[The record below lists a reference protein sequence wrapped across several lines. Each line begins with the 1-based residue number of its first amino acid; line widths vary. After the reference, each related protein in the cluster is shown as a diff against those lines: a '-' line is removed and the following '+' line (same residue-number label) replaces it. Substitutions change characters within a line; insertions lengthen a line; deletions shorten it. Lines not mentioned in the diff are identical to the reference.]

1 MSVYTTELRY
11 ICEHDAGLKES
22 VGLNQIDDVIAACR
36 ESIFGDYPIF
46 DEDYRATLETMILKH
61 YYMWEIGAETVG
73 LFKLWLNERMNEIM
87 PKYNLMYSALDFIAK
102 RAMPFDDTDLQT
114 THEGQ
119 DDTVGS
125 SSGTVSSSDEESSSR
140 AEQETGSRAE
150 TETGSKTETETGSKA
165 ETETGTSENA
175 TSNTSAS
182 NQTNTTDHLNKYADT
197 PQGGLS
203 GLLNDTYLT
212 NATKD
217 DGTDTTN
224 TSATAAA
231 ASAGSDSREKSGTD
245 TRARSGADDRERAFT
260 DTRARS
266 GADQREGSRN
276 EQHNDA
282 NTVLNV
288 RQYVEHVTGR
298 RGGQSFYSEFYE
310 MIEKLKSIDQ
320 MIIRDLQD
328 LFMGVW

>member
-11 ICEHDAGLKES
+11 ICEHDAGLTES

-36 ESIFGDYPIF
+36 SSIFGNYPIF
-46 DEDYRATLETMILKH
+46 DEAYRSTLETMILKH
-61 YYMWEIGAETVG
+61 YYIWEIGAETVG

-87 PKYNLMYSALDFIAK
+87 PKYNLMYSALDFIK
-102 RAMPFDDTDLQT
+102 NRAMPFDDTDLQT

-125 SSGTVSSSDEESSSR
+125 SSGTASSDDSERSTR
-140 AEQETGSRAE
+140 AELETGSRAE
-150 TETGSKTETETGSKA
+150 QENGSKSETE
-165 ETETGTSENA
+165 EGTSENA
-175 TSNTSAS
+175 TNNTSAS

-217 DGTDTTN
+217 DGTDTTS

-231 ASAGSDSREKSGTD
+231 SSAGSDSRERSGTD
-245 TRARSGADDRERAFT
+245 SRSRTGTDSKARSGE
-260 DTRARS
+260 
-266 GADQREGSRN
+266 DQRVGSRN
-276 EQHNDA
+276 EQHNEA
-282 NTVLNV
+282 NAVINV
-288 RQYVEHVTGR
+288 RQYVERVTGR
-298 RGGQSFYSEFYE
+298 RGGQSFYNEFYV
-310 MIEKLKSIDQ
+310 MVEKLRSIDQ
-320 MIIRDLQD
+320 MIIHDLQD

>member
-11 ICEHDAGLKES
+11 ICEHDAGLTES

-36 ESIFGDYPIF
+36 SSIFGSYPIF
-46 DEDYRATLETMILKH
+46 DEAYRPTLETMILKH

-87 PKYNLMYSALDFIAK
+87 PKYNLMYSALDFIK
-102 RAMPFDDTDLQT
+102 TRAMPFDDTDLQT

-125 SSGTVSSSDEESSSR
+125 SSGTVSSDDSESSTRAELETESR
-140 AEQETGSRAE
+140 AEQETGSKSE
-150 TETGSKTETETGSKA
+150 TEE
-165 ETETGTSENA
+165 GTSENA
-175 TSNTSAS
+175 TNNTSAS

-217 DGTDTTN
+217 DGTDTTS

-231 ASAGSDSREKSGTD
+231 SSAGSDSRERSGTD
-245 TRARSGADDRERAFT
+245 SRSRSGTDSKARSGE
-260 DTRARS
+260 
-266 GADQREGSRN
+266 DQREGSKN
-276 EQHNDA
+276 EQHNEA
-282 NTVLNV
+282 NAVLNV

-310 MIEKLKSIDQ
+310 MAEKLRSIDQ

>member
-11 ICEHDAGLKES
+11 ICEQDAGLSES
-22 VGLNQIDDVIAACR
+22 VGLNHIDDVIAACR
-36 ESIFGDYPIF
+36 SSIFGDYPIF
-46 DEDYRATLETMILKH
+46 DEAYRGTLETMILKH

-87 PKYNLMYSALDFIAK
+87 PKYNLMYSALDFIK
-102 RAMPFDDTDLQT
+102 TRAMPFDDTDLQT

-125 SSGTVSSSDEESSSR
+125 SSGTVSSDDSETSSR
-140 AEQETGSRAE
+140 TEQETGSKSE
-150 TETGSKTETETGSKA
+150 TEA
-165 ETETGTSENA
+165 GTSENA
-175 TSNTSAS
+175 TNNTSAS

-217 DGTDTTN
+217 DGTDTTA

-231 ASAGSDSREKSGTD
+231 SSAGSDSRE
-245 TRARSGADDRERAFT
+245 RSGS

-276 EQHNDA
+276 EQHNEA
-282 NTVLNV
+282 NAVLNV

-310 MIEKLKSIDQ
+310 MIEKLRSIDQ
-320 MIIRDLQD
+320 MIIQDLQD

>member
-11 ICEHDAGLKES
+11 ICEHDAGIQES

-36 ESIFGDYPIF
+36 SSIFGEYPIF
-46 DEDYRATLETMILKH
+46 DEAYRGTLETMILKH

-87 PKYNLMYSALDFIAK
+87 PKYNLMYSALDFIK
-102 RAMPFDDTDLQT
+102 TRARPFDDTDLQT

-119 DDTVGS
+119 NDTVGS
-125 SSGTVSSSDEESSSR
+125 SSGTVSSNDSESGTRS
-140 AEQETGSRAE
+140 ELETGSRAE
-150 TETGSKTETETGSKA
+150 LESGSKSETE
-165 ETETGTSENA
+165 EGTTENA
-175 TSNTSAS
+175 TNNTSAS

-217 DGTDTTN
+217 DGTDTTS

-231 ASAGSDSREKSGTD
+231 SSAGSDSRERSGTD
-245 TRARSGADDRERAFT
+245 SRSRNGTDSKARSGE
-260 DTRARS
+260 
-266 GADQREGSRN
+266 DQREGSRN
-276 EQHNDA
+276 EQHNEA
-282 NTVLNV
+282 NAVLNV
-288 RQYVEHVTGR
+288 RQYVERVTGR
-298 RGGQSFYSEFYE
+298 RGGQSFYSEFYA
-310 MIEKLKSIDQ
+310 MVEKLRSIDQ
-320 MIIRDLQD
+320 MIIQDLQD

>member
-11 ICEHDAGLKES
+11 ICEHDAGLNES

-36 ESIFGDYPIF
+36 ESIFGNYPIF

-125 SSGTVSSSDEESSSR
+125 TSGTVSSSDEESSSR
-140 AEQETGSRAE
+140 AEQETGSK
-150 TETGSKTETETGSKA
+150 S

-175 TSNTSAS
+175 TNNTSAS

-217 DGTDTTN
+217 DGTDTTT

-231 ASAGSDSREKSGTD
+231 SSAGSDSRE
-245 TRARSGADDRERAFT
+245 RSGS

-276 EQHNDA
+276 EQHNEA
-282 NTVLNV
+282 NAVLNV

-298 RGGQSFYSEFYE
+298 RGGQSFYNEFYS

>member
-11 ICEHDAGLKES
+11 ICEHDAGLTES

-36 ESIFGDYPIF
+36 SSIFGNYPIF
-46 DEDYRATLETMILKH
+46 DEAYRPTLETMILKH
-61 YYMWEIGAETVG
+61 YYLWEIGAETVG

-87 PKYNLMYSALDFIAK
+87 PKYNLMYSALDFIKA

-125 SSGTVSSSDEESSSR
+125 SSGTVSSDDSESSSR
-140 AEQETGSRAE
+140 AEQETGSKSE
-150 TETGSKTETETGSKA
+150 N
-165 ETETGTSENA
+165 ETGTSENA
-175 TSNTSAS
+175 TNNTSAS
-182 NQTNTTDHLNKYADT
+182 NQTATTDHLNKYSDT

-203 GLLNDTYLT
+203 ELLNDHYLT

-217 DGTDTTN
+217 DGTDTTT

-231 ASAGSDSREKSGTD
+231 SSAGSDSRE
-245 TRARSGADDRERAFT
+245 RSGS

-266 GADQREGSRN
+266 GADQREGSKN
-276 EQHNDA
+276 EQHNEA
-282 NTVLNV
+282 NAIMNV
-288 RQYVEHVTGR
+288 RQYVEHITGR

>member
-1 MSVYTTELRY
+1 MSSYTTELRY
-11 ICEHDAGLKES
+11 ICEHDAGLTES
-22 VGLNQIDDVIAACR
+22 VGFSQIDDVIAASR
-36 ESIFGDYPIF
+36 ASIFGDYPIF
-46 DEDYRATLETMILKH
+46 DEAYRPTLETMILKH

-87 PKYNLMYSALDFIAK
+87 PKYNLMYSALDFIKA
-102 RAMPFDDTDLQT
+102 RAIPFDDTDLQT

-125 SSGTVSSSDEESSSR
+125 SSGTVSSDDSESSTR
-140 AEQETGSRAE
+140 AELETGSRAE
-150 TETGSKTETETGSKA
+150 QENGSKSEN
-165 ETETGTSENA
+165 ETGTSENA

-231 ASAGSDSREKSGTD
+231 SSAGSDSRERSGTD
-245 TRARSGADDRERAFT
+245 TRARSGT

-266 GADQREGSRN
+266 GEDQREGSRN
-276 EQHNDA
+276 EQHNEA
-282 NTVLNV
+282 NAVLNV

-298 RGGQSFYSEFYE
+298 RGGQSFYGEFYD

>member
-11 ICEHDAGLKES
+11 ICEHDAGLQES

-36 ESIFGDYPIF
+36 SSIFGNYPIF
-46 DEDYRATLETMILKH
+46 DEAYRATLETMILKH

-87 PKYNLMYSALDFIAK
+87 PKYNLMYSALDFIKA
-102 RAMPFDDTDLQT
+102 RTMPFDDTDLQT

-125 SSGTVSSSDEESSSR
+125 SSGTVSSDDSESSSR
-140 AEQETGSRAE
+140 AEQETGSKSE
-150 TETGSKTETETGSKA
+150 TEA
-165 ETETGTSENA
+165 GTSENA
-175 TSNTSAS
+175 TNNTSAS

-203 GLLNDTYLT
+203 GLLNDQYLT

-217 DGTDTTN
+217 DGTDTTA

-231 ASAGSDSREKSGTD
+231 SSAGSDSRE
-245 TRARSGADDRERAFT
+245 RSGS

-276 EQHNDA
+276 EQHNEA
-282 NTVLNV
+282 NAVMNV
-288 RQYVEHVTGR
+288 KQYVEHVTGR

>member
-11 ICEHDAGLKES
+11 ICEHDAGLTES
-22 VGLNQIDDVIAACR
+22 VGLNRIDDVIAACR
-36 ESIFGDYPIF
+36 SSIFGSYPIF
-46 DEDYRATLETMILKH
+46 DEAYRGTLETMILKH

-87 PKYNLMYSALDFIAK
+87 PKYNLMYSALDFIK
-102 RAMPFDDTDLQT
+102 TRAMPFDDTDLQT

-125 SSGTVSSSDEESSSR
+125 SSGTVSSDDSESSSR
-140 AEQETGSRAE
+140 AEQETGCKSE
-150 TETGSKTETETGSKA
+150 TES
-165 ETETGTSENA
+165 GTSENA
-175 TSNTSAS
+175 TNNTSAS
-182 NQTNTTDHLNKYADT
+182 NQTVTADHLNKYADT

-217 DGTDTTN
+217 DGTDTTT

-231 ASAGSDSREKSGTD
+231 SSAGSDSRE
-245 TRARSGADDRERAFT
+245 RSGS

-276 EQHNDA
+276 EQHNEA
-282 NTVLNV
+282 NAVLNV

-298 RGGQSFYSEFYE
+298 RGGQSFYSEFYS

>member
-11 ICEHDAGLKES
+11 ICEFEAGLTES
-22 VGLNQIDDVIAACR
+22 VGLNDIDTVISASR
-36 ESIFGDYPIF
+36 RKIFGNYPIF
-46 DEDYRATLETMILKH
+46 DENYRATLETMILKH
-61 YYMWEIGAETVG
+61 YYMWEIGAETAG

-87 PKYNLMYSALDFIAK
+87 PKYNLMYSALDFIKA

-125 SSGTVSSSDEESSSR
+125 SSGTVSSDDSETSSR
-140 AEQETGSRAE
+140 AEQETGSKSE
-150 TETGSKTETETGSKA
+150 TEA
-165 ETETGTSENA
+165 GTSENA
-175 TSNTSAS
+175 TNNTSAS

-217 DGTDTTN
+217 DGTDTTT

-231 ASAGSDSREKSGTD
+231 SSAGSDSRE
-245 TRARSGADDRERAFT
+245 RSGS

-276 EQHNDA
+276 EQRNEA
-282 NTVLNV
+282 NAVLNV
-288 RQYVEHVTGR
+288 RQYVEHVTGK

-310 MIEKLKSIDQ
+310 MNEKLKSIDQ

>member
-36 ESIFGDYPIF
+36 SSIFGNYPIF
-46 DEDYRATLETMILKH
+46 DEAYRATLETMILKH
-61 YYMWEIGAETVG
+61 YYMWEIGAETAG

-87 PKYNLMYSALDFIAK
+87 PKYNLMYSALDFIK
-102 RAMPFDDTDLQT
+102 NRVMPFDDTDLQT

-125 SSGTVSSSDEESSSR
+125 STGSVRAEDSENSSH
-140 AEQETGSRAE
+140 AEQETGSK
-150 TETGSKTETETGSKA
+150 S

-175 TSNTSAS
+175 TNNTSAS

-217 DGTDTTN
+217 NGTDATV
-224 TSATAAA
+224 TSASAAA
-231 ASAGSDSREKSGTD
+231 ASSGSDSRERSGTD
-245 TRARSGADDRERAFT
+245 S
-260 DTRARS
+260 RARS
-266 GADQREGSRN
+266 GADQRESAKT
-276 EQHNDA
+276 EQHNETNA
-282 NTVLNV
+282 VQNV
-288 RQYVEHVTGR
+288 RQYVEHITGR
-298 RGGQSFYSEFYE
+298 RGGQSFYNEFYA

>member
-11 ICEHDAGLKES
+11 ICEFEAGLTES
-22 VGLNQIDDVIAACR
+22 AGLNDIDTVISASR
-36 ESIFGDYPIF
+36 RKIFGSYPIF
-46 DEDYRATLETMILKH
+46 DENYRATLETMIIKH
-61 YYMWEIGAETVG
+61 YYMWEIGAETAG

-87 PKYNLMYSALDFIAK
+87 PKYNIMYSALDFIK
-102 RAMPFDDTDLQT
+102 DLDTPFADVDLST
-114 THEGQ
+114 VHEGQ

-125 SSGTVSSSDEESSSR
+125 SSGTVSSDDSETSSR
-140 AEQETGSRAE
+140 TEQETGSKSE
-150 TETGSKTETETGSKA
+150 TEA
-165 ETETGTSENA
+165 GTSENA
-175 TSNTSAS
+175 TNNTSAS

-217 DGTDTTN
+217 VGTDSTS

-231 ASAGSDSREKSGTD
+231 SSAGSDSRE
-245 TRARSGADDRERAFT
+245 RSGS

-276 EQHNDA
+276 EQHNEA
-282 NTVLNV
+282 NAVLNV

>member
-11 ICEHDAGLKES
+11 ICEHDAGLNES

-125 SSGTVSSSDEESSSR
+125 TSGTVSSSDEESSSR
-140 AEQETGSRAE
+140 AEQETGSK
-150 TETGSKTETETGSKA
+150 S

-175 TSNTSAS
+175 TNNTSAS

-217 DGTDTTN
+217 DGTDTTT

-231 ASAGSDSREKSGTD
+231 SSAGSDSRE
-245 TRARSGADDRERAFT
+245 RSGS

-276 EQHNDA
+276 EQHNEA
-282 NTVLNV
+282 NAVLNV

-298 RGGQSFYSEFYE
+298 RGGQSFYNEFYS

>member
-1 MSVYTTELRY
+1 MSKYTTEVRF
-11 ICEHDAGLKES
+11 ICEQKSGLGES
-22 VGLNQIDDVIAACR
+22 VGFDQIDKVLTKSWDK
-36 ESIFGDYPIF
+36 IFTTKCEFF
-46 DEDYRATLETMILKH
+46 DNNYRQVLCKKILKH
-61 YYMWEIGAETVG
+61 YYTREIGAETVG

-125 SSGTVSSSDEESSSR
+125 SSGTVSSDDSETSSR
-140 AEQETGSRAE
+140 AEQETGSKSE
-150 TETGSKTETETGSKA
+150 TEA
-165 ETETGTSENA
+165 GTSENA
-175 TSNTSAS
+175 TNNTSAS

-217 DGTDTTN
+217 DGTDTTT

-231 ASAGSDSREKSGTD
+231 SSAGSDSRE
-245 TRARSGADDRERAFT
+245 RSGS

-266 GADQREGSRN
+266 GADQRESSRN
-276 EQHNDA
+276 EQHNEA
-282 NTVLNV
+282 NAVLNV

-310 MIEKLKSIDQ
+310 MVEKLKSIDQ

>member
-36 ESIFGDYPIF
+36 SSIFGEYPIF
-46 DEDYRATLETMILKH
+46 DEAYRPTLETMILKH
-61 YYMWEIGAETVG
+61 YYMWEIGAETAG

-87 PKYNLMYSALDFIAK
+87 PKYNLMYSALDFIKA
-102 RAMPFDDTDLQT
+102 RTMPFDDTDLQT

-125 SSGTVSSSDEESSSR
+125 SSGTVNSDDSESSSR
-140 AEQETGSRAE
+140 AEQETGSK
-150 TETGSKTETETGSKA
+150 S

-175 TSNTSAS
+175 TNNTSAS
-182 NQTNTTDHLNKYADT
+182 NQTVKSDHLNKYADT

-203 GLLNDTYLT
+203 GLLNDQYLT

-217 DGTDTTN
+217 DGTDATV
-224 TSATAAA
+224 TSASAAA
-231 ASAGSDSREKSGTD
+231 ASSGSDSRERAGTD
-245 TRARSGADDRERAFT
+245 S
-260 DTRARS
+260 RARS
-266 GADQREGSRN
+266 GADQRESAKT
-276 EQHNDA
+276 EQHNETNA
-282 NTVLNV
+282 VQNV

-298 RGGQSFYSEFYE
+298 RGGQSFYSEFYA
-310 MIEKLKSIDQ
+310 MIEKLQSIDQ

>member
-11 ICEHDAGLKES
+11 ICEHDAGLQES

-36 ESIFGDYPIF
+36 SSIFGEYPIF
-46 DEDYRATLETMILKH
+46 DEAYRATLETMILKH

-87 PKYNLMYSALDFIAK
+87 PKYNLMYSSLDFIK
-102 RAMPFDDTDLQT
+102 NRVMPFDDTDLQT

-125 SSGTVSSSDEESSSR
+125 STGSVRAEDSENSSR
-140 AEQETGSRAE
+140 EEQEAGSRSE
-150 TETGSKTETETGSKA
+150 SETGV
-165 ETETGTSENA
+165 SEN
-175 TSNTSAS
+175 TTNNTSAS
-182 NQTNTTDHLNKYADT
+182 NQNNTTDHLNKYADT

-217 DGTDTTN
+217 DGTDATV
-224 TSATAAA
+224 TSASAAA
-231 ASAGSDSREKSGTD
+231 ASSGSDSRERAGTD
-245 TRARSGADDRERAFT
+245 SRART
-260 DTRARS
+260 
-266 GADQREGSRN
+266 GADQRESAKN
-276 EQHNDA
+276 EQHNETNA
-282 NTVLNV
+282 VQNV

-298 RGGQSFYSEFYE
+298 RGGQSFYSEFYS

>member
-1 MSVYTTELRY
+1 MSVYTTELRD

-102 RAMPFDDTDLQT
+102 RAKPFDDTDLQT

-140 AEQETGSRAE
+140 TEQ
-150 TETGSKTETETGSKA
+150 ETGSKA
-165 ETETGTSENA
+165 ENEAGTSENA
-175 TSNTSAS
+175 TNNTSAS

-217 DGTDTTN
+217 DGTDTTTTN
-224 TSATAAA
+224 ATAAA
-231 ASAGSDSREKSGTD
+231 SSAGADSRE
-245 TRARSGADDRERAFT
+245 RSGT

-276 EQHNDA
+276 EQRNEA
-282 NTVLNV
+282 NAVLNV
-288 RQYVEHVTGR
+288 RQYVEHVTGK

>member
-11 ICEHDAGLKES
+11 ICEHDAGLQES

-36 ESIFGDYPIF
+36 SSIFGDYPIF
-46 DEDYRATLETMILKH
+46 DETYRATLETMILKH

-87 PKYNLMYSALDFIAK
+87 PKYNLMYSALDFIKA
-102 RAMPFDDTDLQT
+102 RTMPFDDTDLQT

-125 SSGTVSSSDEESSSR
+125 SSGTVSSDDSESSSR
-140 AEQETGSRAE
+140 AEQETGSKSE
-150 TETGSKTETETGSKA
+150 TEA
-165 ETETGTSENA
+165 GTSENA
-175 TSNTSAS
+175 TNNTSAS

-203 GLLNDTYLT
+203 GLLNDQYLT

-217 DGTDTTN
+217 DGTDTTA

-231 ASAGSDSREKSGTD
+231 SSAGSDSRE
-245 TRARSGADDRERAFT
+245 RSGS

-276 EQHNDA
+276 EQHNEA
-282 NTVLNV
+282 NAVMNV
-288 RQYVEHVTGR
+288 KQYVEHVTGR

>member
-36 ESIFGDYPIF
+36 SSIFGEYPIF
-46 DEDYRATLETMILKH
+46 DEAYRPTLETMILKH
-61 YYMWEIGAETVG
+61 YYMWEIGAETAG

-87 PKYNLMYSALDFIAK
+87 PKYNLMYSALDFIKA
-102 RAMPFDDTDLQT
+102 RTMPFDDTDLQT

-125 SSGTVSSSDEESSSR
+125 SSGTVSSDDSESSSR
-140 AEQETGSRAE
+140 AEQETGSKSE
-150 TETGSKTETETGSKA
+150 TEA
-165 ETETGTSENA
+165 GTSENA
-175 TSNTSAS
+175 TNNTSAS

-217 DGTDTTN
+217 DGTDATV
-224 TSATAAA
+224 TSASAAA
-231 ASAGSDSREKSGTD
+231 ASSGSDSRERAGTD
-245 TRARSGADDRERAFT
+245 S
-260 DTRARS
+260 RARS
-266 GADQREGSRN
+266 GADQRESAKS
-276 EQHNDA
+276 EQHNETNA
-282 NTVLNV
+282 VQNV
-288 RQYVEHVTGR
+288 RQYVEHITGR
-298 RGGQSFYSEFYE
+298 RGGQSFYSEFYA
-310 MIEKLKSIDQ
+310 MIEKLQSIDQ

>member
-1 MSVYTTELRY
+1 MSIYTTELRY
-11 ICEHDAGLKES
+11 ICEHEAGLTES

-36 ESIFGDYPIF
+36 SSIFGNYPIF
-46 DEDYRATLETMILKH
+46 DEAYRPTLETMILKH

-87 PKYNLMYSALDFIAK
+87 PKYNLMYSALDFIK
-102 RAMPFDDTDLQT
+102 TRAMPFDDTDLQT

-125 SSGTVSSSDEESSSR
+125 SSGTVNSDDSESSSR
-140 AEQETGSRAE
+140 AEQETGSK
-150 TETGSKTETETGSKA
+150 S

-175 TSNTSAS
+175 TNNTSAS
-182 NQTNTTDHLNKYADT
+182 NQTVKSDHLNKYADT

-203 GLLNDTYLT
+203 GLLNDQYLT

-217 DGTDTTN
+217 DGTDATV
-224 TSATAAA
+224 TSASAAA
-231 ASAGSDSREKSGTD
+231 ASSGSDSRERAGTD
-245 TRARSGADDRERAFT
+245 S
-260 DTRARS
+260 RARS
-266 GADQREGSRN
+266 GADQRESAKT
-276 EQHNDA
+276 EQHNETNA
-282 NTVLNV
+282 VQNV

-298 RGGQSFYSEFYE
+298 RGGQSFYSEFYA
-310 MIEKLKSIDQ
+310 MIEKLQSIDQ

>member
-11 ICEHDAGLKES
+11 ICEHDAGLTES

-36 ESIFGDYPIF
+36 SSIFGSYPIF
-46 DEDYRATLETMILKH
+46 DEAYRPTLETMILKH

-87 PKYNLMYSALDFIAK
+87 PKYNLMYSALDFIKA
-102 RAMPFDDTDLQT
+102 RATPFDDTDLQT

-119 DDTVGS
+119 DDTIGS
-125 SSGTVSSSDEESSSR
+125 STGSVRAEDNENSSR
-140 AEQETGSRAE
+140 EEQEAGSRSE
-150 TETGSKTETETGSKA
+150 SETGA
-165 ETETGTSENA
+165 SENTTNNA
-175 TSNTSAS
+175 SAS
-182 NQTNTTDHLNKYADT
+182 NQNNTTDHLNKYADT

-217 DGTDTTN
+217 NGTDATV
-224 TSATAAA
+224 TSASAAA
-231 ASAGSDSREKSGTD
+231 ASSGSDSRERAGTD
-245 TRARSGADDRERAFT
+245 SRARTGT
-260 DTRARS
+260 
-266 GADQREGSRN
+266 DQRESAKN
-276 EQHNDA
+276 EQHNETNA
-282 NTVLNV
+282 VQNV

-298 RGGQSFYSEFYE
+298 RGGQSFYSEFYT

>member
-46 DEDYRATLETMILKH
+46 DENYRATLETMILKH

-87 PKYNLMYSALDFIAK
+87 PKYNLMYSALDFITK

-125 SSGTVSSSDEESSSR
+125 TSGTVSSSDAESSSR
-140 AEQETGSRAE
+140 AEQETGSKSE
-150 TETGSKTETETGSKA
+150 SES
-165 ETETGTSENA
+165 GTSENA
-175 TSNTSAS
+175 TNNTSAS

-217 DGTDTTN
+217 DGTDTTATN
-224 TSATAAA
+224 ATAAA
-231 ASAGSDSREKSGTD
+231 SSAGSDSREIRNRYQGKI
-245 TRARSGADDRERAFT
+245 RS
-260 DTRARS
+260 
-266 GADQREGSRN
+266 
-276 EQHNDA
+276 
-282 NTVLNV
+282 
-288 RQYVEHVTGR
+288 
-298 RGGQSFYSEFYE
+298 
-310 MIEKLKSIDQ
+310 
-320 MIIRDLQD
+320 
-328 LFMGVW
+328 

>member
-11 ICEHDAGLKES
+11 ICEHDAGLTES

-36 ESIFGDYPIF
+36 SSIFGNYPIF
-46 DEDYRATLETMILKH
+46 DEAYRGTLETMILKH

-87 PKYNLMYSALDFIAK
+87 PKYNLMYSALDFIK
-102 RAMPFDDTDLQT
+102 TRAMPFDDTDLQT

-125 SSGTVSSSDEESSSR
+125 SSGTVNSDDSESSSR
-140 AEQETGSRAE
+140 AEQETGSKSE
-150 TETGSKTETETGSKA
+150 TEA
-165 ETETGTSENA
+165 GTSENA
-175 TSNTSAS
+175 TNNTSAS
-182 NQTNTTDHLNKYADT
+182 NQTVTADHLNKYADT

-217 DGTDTTN
+217 DGTDTTT

-231 ASAGSDSREKSGTD
+231 SSAGSDSRE
-245 TRARSGADDRERAFT
+245 RSGS

-276 EQHNDA
+276 EQHNEA
-282 NTVLNV
+282 NAVLNV
-288 RQYVEHVTGR
+288 RQYVERVTGR

-310 MIEKLKSIDQ
+310 MVEKLRSIDQ

>member
-11 ICEHDAGLKES
+11 ICEHDAGLTES
-22 VGLNQIDDVIAACR
+22 VGLNKIDDVIAACR
-36 ESIFGDYPIF
+36 SSIFGNYPIF
-46 DEDYRATLETMILKH
+46 DEAYRATLETMILKH

-87 PKYNLMYSALDFIAK
+87 PRYNLMYSALDFIK
-102 RAMPFDDTDLQT
+102 NRAMPFDDTDLQT

-140 AEQETGSRAE
+140 AELETGSSAE
-150 TETGSKTETETGSKA
+150 QENGSKSES
-165 ETETGTSENA
+165 ETGTSENV
-175 TSNTSAS
+175 TNNTSAS

-217 DGTDTTN
+217 DGTDTTATN
-224 TSATAAA
+224 ATAAA
-231 ASAGSDSREKSGTD
+231 SSAGSDSRERSGTDSRAKSGTD
-245 TRARSGADDRERAFT
+245 SRARSGE
-260 DTRARS
+260 
-266 GADQREGSRN
+266 DQREGSRN
-276 EQHNDA
+276 EQRNEA
-282 NTVLNV
+282 NAVLNV
-288 RQYVEHVTGR
+288 RQYVEHVTGK

-310 MIEKLKSIDQ
+310 MIDKLKSIDQ

>member
-11 ICEHDAGLKES
+11 ICEFEAGRTESAGLF
-22 VGLNQIDDVIAACR
+22 QIDEIINDSRRA
-36 ESIFGDYPIF
+36 IFGTYPIF
-46 DEDYRATLETMILKH
+46 DEAYRGTLETMILKH

-73 LFKLWLNERMNEIM
+73 LFKLWVNERMNEIM
-87 PKYNLMYSALDFIAK
+87 PKYNLMYSALDFIKA

-125 SSGTVSSSDEESSSR
+125 SSGTVSSEDSESSSR
-140 AEQETGSRAE
+140 AEQETGSK
-150 TETGSKTETETGSKA
+150 S

-175 TSNTSAS
+175 TNNTSAS

-217 DGTDTTN
+217 DGTDTTT

-231 ASAGSDSREKSGTD
+231 SSAGSDSRE
-245 TRARSGADDRERAFT
+245 RSGS

-266 GADQREGSRN
+266 GADQREASKN
-276 EQHNDA
+276 EQHNEA
-282 NTVLNV
+282 NAVMNV